1 MFLVG
6 LGMMISGG
14 IMNKRKTITA
24 VIVCVIVFVLLIN
37 IISNAL
43 FGPKKARKR
52 LSAIMVPVM

>member
-24 VIVCVIVFVLLIN
+24 VIVCVIVFGLLIN
-37 IISNAL
+37 IISNVL
-43 FGPKKARKR
+43 FGPKKQER
-52 LSAIMVPVM
+52 